1 MIYLP
6 MKSHII
12 TKIIFI
18 PYQTETTTP
27 YMLEEE
33 TGDQFLKLSNS
44 FSTNS
49 IQGLMEFFKAKW
61 NPLLP
66 S

>member
-18 PYQTETTTP
+18 LYQTETTTP
-27 YMLEEE
+27 FMFEEE
-33 TGDQFLKLSNS
+33 TGDKFLKLSNS

-49 IQGLMEFFKAKW
+49 IQGLMECFKEKW
-61 NPLLP
+61 NPQLP